1 MVNAWLSDIQLY
13 CRLIRMQ
20 IKAQMQYKVNLVIDI
35 LTSFSVTCL
44 EFVALLMFFIPF
56 PTLLG
61 WRMGEVALLTAIIS
75 ISFGLAELA
84 GAGIDNFPWTIRRGE
99 FDRVLLRPV
108 GAFMQ
113 VIGSDFLLRRFG
125 RITQGLLGFAVALY
139 FLPGLAWTLPKLI
152 VLLLGIVS
160 GAIIFVA
167 ILLLGATLCFWTVET
182 TELTSLLYYG
192 GREMLGY
199 PLTIYHAALQRVFL
213 FVIPI
218 AFGSYVPTCYILGRP
233 LPFDLPLEL
242 AFGAPLVALVFALIA
257 GAIWTFGVHRYQSTG
272 S

>member
-1 MVNAWLSDIQLY
+1 MLNAWLSDLQLY
-13 CRLIRMQ
+13 RLLISMQ
-20 IKAQMQYKVNLVIDI
+20 IKAQMQYKVNL
-35 LTSFSVTCL
+35 LLELLSAFCVTCL

-61 WRMGEVALLTAIIS
+61 WHMGEVALLTAIIS
-75 ISFGLAELA
+75 ISFGLAELV

-108 GAFMQ
+108 GAFIQ

-125 RITQGLLGFAVALY
+125 RITQGLLGFVVALH
-139 FLPGLAWTLPKLI
+139 FLPGLSWSLPKLI

-160 GAIIFVA
+160 GSIIFVS
-167 ILLLGATLCFWTVET
+167 ILLLGATLCFWTIET

-192 GREMLGY
+192 GREMLSY
-199 PLTIYHAALQRVFL
+199 PLTIYQSTLQRIFL

-218 AFGSYVPTCYILGRP
+218 AFGSYVPTCYILERP
-233 LPFDLPLEL
+233 LPFGLPLVW
-242 AFGAPLVALVFALIA
+242 AFVAPLVALAFAFVAGLI
-257 GAIWTFGVHRYQSTG
+257 WVFGVHRYQSTG

>member
-1 MVNAWLSDIQLY
+1 
-13 CRLIRMQ
+13 MQ
-20 IKAQMQYKVNLVIDI
+20 IKAQMQYKVNLLIEI
-35 LTSFSVTCL
+35 LASLSVTCL

-61 WRMGEVALLTAIIS
+61 WRMGDVALLAAIIA
-75 ISFGLAELA
+75 ISFGLAELV

-125 RITQGLLGFAVALY
+125 RITQGLLGFVVALH
-139 FLPGLAWTLPKLI
+139 FLPGLSWSLPKLI
-152 VLLLGIVS
+152 VLLLGTVS
-160 GAIIFVA
+160 GAIIFVS

-192 GREMLGY
+192 GREMLSY
-199 PLTIYHAALQRVFL
+199 PLTIYNSALQRIFL

-218 AFGSYVPTCYILGRP
+218 AFGSYVPTCYILERP
-233 LPFDLPLEL
+233 LPFGLPLRL
-242 AFGAPLVALVFALIA
+242 AFGAPLVALAFALIS
-257 GAIWTFGVHRYQSTG
+257 GMLWIFGVHRYQSTG